1 MKRPWLMSQN
11 MKISFRMIA
20 LALGTTALT
29 GLAAAGPAAS
39 DTLTD
44 ALAAAY
50 QTNPVLHGQ
59 RAALRATDE
68 QVPQALSGWRPSLKA
83 QGSYGAVDTRTD
95 LNGGVETKDSLRPLS
110 GSVTLTQNIF
120 AGGRTVNGTDQ
131 AEATVLAGRASLE
144 SVEQVTLLNAV
155 RAYMDV
161 IRDQSVVELNKNN
174 VQVLQRQL
182 EATTDRFRVGELT
195 RTDTAQAE
203 ARLSQA
209 RSNLT
214 AAEAQLTASRSFY
227 ERVVGQM
234 PGTLEKPARLAGLPQ
249 SEEDARRIAE
259 ENNPT
264 LRAARYGEAASRSAI
279 SVAKGALLPT
289 FDVQA
294 QYRYGRDPS
303 SAIRDVEESSILGVL
318 NIPLYQSGVEYS
330 RVREAKERNNQGR
343 MQVMAALREVDEA
356 VRNAWEVLRASQSRI
371 VSTTEQVR
379 ASEIALEGVKQES
392 EVGARTTLDVL
403 NAELEYL
410 NARVALVSA
419 ERDLAVAEYGLLA
432 GMGMLTARNL
442 ELPVDYYDPQK
453 NYDEVRNK
461 WIGFGTAGDE

>member
-1 MKRPWLMSQN
+1 MKRPRFTSRKTQN
-11 MKISFRMIA
+11 PFRFLA
-20 LALGTTALT
+20 VALGTTALT
-29 GLAAAGPAAS
+29 GLLAVGPAWS
-39 DTLTD
+39 DSLTD
-44 ALAAAY
+44 ALSAAY
-50 QTNPVLHGQ
+50 QTNPVLQGQ
-59 RAALRATDE
+59 RAQLRATDE
-68 QVPQALSGWRPSLKA
+68 QVPQALSGWRPNLQA
-83 QGSYGAVDTRTD
+83 QGSYGAVDTRTE
-95 LNGGVETKDSLRPLS
+95 LNGGIQTKDSLRPLN
-110 GSVTLTQNIF
+110 GSVTLSQNIF
-120 AGGRTVNGTDQ
+120 AGGRTVNATGQ
-131 AEATVLAGRASLE
+131 AEASVRAGRATLE
-144 SVEQVTLLNAV
+144 SVEQTTLLNAV

-174 VQVLQRQL
+174 VQVLKRQL

-209 RSNLT
+209 RSSLT
-214 AAEAQLTASRSFY
+214 AAEAQLAASRSFY
-227 ERVVGQM
+227 QRVVGQM
-234 PGTLEKPARLAGLPQ
+234 PGTLDKPESIAGLPE
-249 SEEDARRIAE
+249 SEEEARRIAE

-264 LRAARYGEAASRSAI
+264 LRAARHGEEASRKAI

-303 SAIRDVEESSILGVL
+303 STIRDVEESSILGVL
-318 NIPLYQSGVEYS
+318 TIPLYQSGAEYS
-330 RVREAKERNNQGR
+330 RVREAKERNNESR
-343 MQVMAALREVDEA
+343 MQVMAVLREVDEA
-356 VRNAWEVLRASQSRI
+356 VRNAWEVLRASQSSI

-403 NAELEYL
+403 NAEQEYL

-432 GMGMLTARNL
+432 GMGLLTARQL
-442 ELPVDYYDPQK
+442 ELPVEYYDPQD
-453 NYDEVRNK
+453 NYGEVRNK
-461 WIGFGTAGDE
+461 FIGFGTAGD

>member
-1 MKRPWLMSQN
+1 MSRN
-11 MKISFRMIA
+11 TKNPFRLLG

-29 GLAAAGPAAS
+29 GLLATGPVAA
-39 DTLTD
+39 DTLID

-50 QTNPVLHGQ
+50 QTNPVLQGQ
-59 RAALRATDE
+59 RAQLRATDE
-68 QVPQALSGWRPSLKA
+68 QVPQALSGWRPNLEA

-95 LNGGVETKDSLRPLS
+95 LNGGIQTKDSLRPLS
-110 GSVTLTQNIF
+110 GAVTLRQNIF
-120 AGGRTVNGTDQ
+120 AGGRTVNATDR
-131 AEATVLAGRASLE
+131 AEASVRAGRATLE
-144 SVEQVTLLNAV
+144 SVEQTTLLNAV

-174 VQVLQRQL
+174 VQVLTRQL
-182 EATTDRFRVGELT
+182 EATTDRYRVGELT

-234 PGTLEKPARLAGLPQ
+234 PGTLEKPKDLEGLPQ

-259 ENNPT
+259 QNNPT
-264 LRAARYGEAASRSAI
+264 LRAARHGEEASRSAI
-279 SVAKGALLPT
+279 NVAKGALLPT

-303 SAIRDVEESSILGVL
+303 STIRDVEESSILGVL
-318 NIPLYQSGVEYS
+318 TIPLYQSGIEYS
-330 RVREAKERNNQGR
+330 QVREAKERNNESR
-343 MQVMAALREVDEA
+343 MQVVAALREVDEA
-356 VRNAWEVLRASQSRI
+356 VRNAWEVLRASRSRI

-403 NAELEYL
+403 NAEQEYL

-442 ELPVDYYDPQK
+442 ELPVEYYDPQK
-453 NYDEVRNK
+453 NYGEVRNK